1 MKRHAEIAGAGLAGL
16 SVGIA
21 LANKGWSVRAHE
33 RAPDLRMFG
42 AGIWLWDNGLRSLCV
57 LGALERTVRDARRI
71 KQWAI
76 IDERGGDI
84 MRHDFSDGT
93 NMVLPLR
100 ADLYEALIDRAQQAG
115 VDIVTNSEVS
125 SAAPDGTLHLANG
138 KILKADLV
146 VAADGAFSK
155 IRESLL
161 LTERISNLREGYIR
175 LVVDAQPG
183 DEVDVISECWNGA
196 RRFLYCPCTDKV
208 HYVALI
214 CHVDDLRG
222 RSDPVDREYWAEHFP
237 AWKPIISRLSAIGRW
252 DRGMTITNRGW
263 SLGCVVLVGDAA
275 HAMAPNLGQGANMTF
290 TNAVSLAA
298 AVSEEDDI
306 PAALQAWERRER
318 PLTDHVQRWSHGYG
332 VLVSRWP
339 DPSLPLR
346 GPALQFL
353 TGIPWVAQQVD
364 RAAQHRPVGSDQLSQ
379 TYARIMSSR

>member
-1 MKRHAEIAGAGLAGL
+1 MKQHAEIAGAGLAGL

-21 LANKGWSVRAHE
+21 LADKGWSVRAHE

-42 AGIWLWDNGLRSLCV
+42 AGIWLWDNGLRSLGV

-76 IDERGGDI
+76 IDERGQDI

-100 ADLYEALIDRAQQAG
+100 SDLYEALIDRAQRAG
-115 VDIVTNSEVS
+115 VDIVTSSAVS
-125 SAAPDGTLHLANG
+125 SATADGTLHLADGRSLN
-138 KILKADLV
+138 ADLV

-161 LTERISNLREGYIR
+161 LTERITNLREGYIR

-183 DEVDVISECWNGA
+183 DEGAVISECWNGA

-214 CHVDDLRG
+214 CHVDDVRG

-237 AWKPIISRLSAIGRW
+237 AWKPIIGRLTAMGRW
-252 DRGMTITNRGW
+252 DRGMTVTNRSW
-263 SLGCVVLVGDAA
+263 SLGRVVLVGDAA

-298 AVSEEDDI
+298 AVSEGGDV
-306 PAALQAWERRER
+306 PGALRAWERRER

-339 DPSLPLR
+339 DSALPFR
-346 GPALQFL
+346 GAALQVL
-353 TGIPWVAQQVD
+353 TGIPWVARQLD
-364 RAAQHRPVGSDQLSQ
+364 RAAEHRPIGSDRLSEA
-379 TYARIMSSR
+379 YGGIMASR

>member
-1 MKRHAEIAGAGLAGL
+1 MKRHAEIAGAGIAGL
-16 SVGIA
+16 SVAIA
-21 LANKGWSVRAHE
+21 LANNGWSVRAHE
-33 RAPDLRMFG
+33 RSVDLRMFG
-42 AGIWLWDNGLRSLCV
+42 AGIWLWDNGLRSLGV

-76 IDERGGDI
+76 IDERGQDI
-84 MRHDFSDGT
+84 MRHDFSDSAH
-93 NMVLPLR
+93 MVLPLR
-100 ADLYEALIDRAQQAG
+100 AGLYEALIERAQQVG
-115 VDIVTNSEVS
+115 VDIITNSPVS
-125 SAAPDGTLHLANG
+125 SASPDGTLHLTSG
-138 KILKADLV
+138 KAIKADMV

-183 DEVDVISECWNGA
+183 DEGDIISECWNGT
-196 RRFLYCPCTDKV
+196 RRFLYCPCTDEV

-237 AWKPIISRLSAIGRW
+237 TWKPIIDRLSAMGRW
-252 DRGMTITNRGW
+252 DRGMTVTNRSW
-263 SLGCVVLVGDAA
+263 SMGRVVLVGDAA

-298 AVSEEDDI
+298 ATSEDADI

-318 PLTDHVQRWSHGYG
+318 PLSDHVQRWSHGYG

-339 DPSLPLR
+339 DSALPLR
-346 GPALQFL
+346 GAALQL
-353 TGIPWVAQQVD
+353 LAGMPWIARQLN
-364 RAAQHRPVGSDQLSQ
+364 RAAEHRPVGSDRLSLA
-379 TYARIMSSR
+379 YARVMANR

>member
-1 MKRHAEIAGAGLAGL
+1 MKQHAEIAGAGLAGL
-16 SVGIA
+16 SAGIA
-21 LANKGWSVRAHE
+21 LANHGWSVRVHE
-33 RAPDLRMFG
+33 RAHDLRMFG
-42 AGIWLWDNGLRSLCV
+42 AGIWLWDNGLRSLGI
-57 LGALERTVRDARRI
+57 LGALERTIRDARRI
-71 KQWAI
+71 KQWAV
-76 IDERGGDI
+76 IDELGQDI
-84 MRHDFSDGT
+84 MRNDFDDSVH
-93 NMVLPLR
+93 MVLPLR
-100 ADLYEALIDRAQQAG
+100 SDLYEALIDRAQQVG
-115 VDIVTNSEVS
+115 VDIVTSS
-125 SAAPDGTLHLANG
+125 SAISATPDGTVHLADG
-138 KILKADLV
+138 TALKADLV

-183 DEVDVISECWNGA
+183 DEQEVISECWNGA

-237 AWKPIISRLSAIGRW
+237 AWESIIYRLTAMGRW
-252 DRGMTITNRGW
+252 DCGMTVASRRW
-263 SLGCVVLVGDAA
+263 STGRVVLVGDAA

-298 AVSEEDDI
+298 ALSEGNEV

-318 PLTDHVQRWSHGYG
+318 PLTDHVQRWSYGYG

-339 DPSLPLR
+339 DSALRFR

-353 TGIPWVAQQVD
+353 TDLPWVSRQLN
-364 RAAQHRPVGSDQLSQ
+364 RAAEHRPVGSDRLAATYRTQ
-379 TYARIMSSR
+379 TARR